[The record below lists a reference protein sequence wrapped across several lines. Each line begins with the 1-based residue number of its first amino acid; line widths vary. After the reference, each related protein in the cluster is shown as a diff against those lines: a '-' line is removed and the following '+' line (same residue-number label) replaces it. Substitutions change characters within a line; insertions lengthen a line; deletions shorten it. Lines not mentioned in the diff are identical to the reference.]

1 MAIKRHQSL
10 QEFSRDHH
18 QGLLLCWKIKIGLSN
33 GIAVDRIKLYVNW
46 FYDNHILEH
55 FQLEEKYM
63 FPVLGNKHP
72 LITRALEEHILLET
86 LFKDTSEIE
95 NTLTVL
101 HVKLKEHIRFEE
113 RILFNEIQN
122 IATKEQLEDIEKFH
136 TNNKFADNFND
147 IFWK

>member
-1 MAIKRHQSL
+1 MAIKRHPSL
-10 QEFSRDHH
+10 QEYSRDHH
-18 QGLLLCWKIKIGLSN
+18 QALLLCWKIKVGLSK

-46 FYDNHILEH
+46 FYENHILKH

-72 LITRALEEHILLET
+72 LVIQALEEHKLLLA
-86 LFKDTSEIE
+86 LFKDTSDVKKSLSE
-95 NTLTVL
+95 L

-122 IATKEQLEDIEKFH
+122 VATNEQLEIIEKFH
-136 TNNKFADNFND
+136 INHKFADNFND

>member
-1 MAIKRHQSL
+1 L
-10 QEFSRDHH
+10 F
-18 QGLLLCWKIKIGLSN
+18 CWKIKVGLSK
-33 GIAVDRIKLYVNW
+33 GIAVDRIKPYVNW
-46 FYDNHILEH
+46 FYENHILEH

-72 LITRALEEHILLET
+72 LIIQALEEHTFLDT
-86 LFKDTSEIE
+86 LFRDTSESKKS
-95 NTLTVL
+95 LTVL

-122 IATKEQLEDIEKFH
+122 VARKEQLEIIEKFH
-136 TNNKFADNFND
+136 TNNKFTDNSND